1 MSVESD
7 VVFALVLLYFALSC
21 RFLDQSEEK
30 PKPIVTCL
38 HAFPALDK
46 LLDLA
51 QFLIGSFCFFVS
63 VAIGWSNYFGFR
75 FTTLIWKPFYL

>member
-1 MSVESD
+1 MSVESN
-7 VVFALVLLYFALSC
+7 VVFALALLYFALSC

-51 QFLIGSFCFFVS
+51 QFLIGSFLRHSFENRSIYNCTVLFSLRV
-63 VAIGWSNYFGFR
+63 
-75 FTTLIWKPFYL
+75 